1 VTNIR
6 RYHLSN
12 QAVFITAVCHKC
24 RPVLANEQEKT
35 LLLAVMREIKA
46 EIPFR
51 LLAYV
56 ILNDHFHCL
65 IRPEADSDFSRIVQ
79 SVKLRF
85 THRWKR
91 KQAVETSVTLW
102 QRRFWDHVILD
113 STDLQ
118 QHLDYIHYNPV
129 KHGYVTDPAD
139 YPWSS
144 FKAHQAK
151 GRYPP
156 GWAKTQI
163 PGAIKSLDFE

>member
-1 VTNIR
+1 
-6 RYHLSN
+6 
-12 QAVFITAVCHKC
+12 
-24 RPVLANEQEKT
+24 
-35 LLLAVMREIKA
+35 MREVKA

-65 IRPEADSDFSRIVQ
+65 IRPEADSYFSRIMQ

-91 KQAVETSVTLW
+91 EQAVETSVTLW
-102 QRRFWDHVILD
+102 QRRFWDHVIRD

-151 GRYPP
+151 GRYPR

-163 PGAIKSLDFE
+163 PDAIKFLDFE

>member
-1 VTNIR
+1 MTNIR

-12 QAVFITAVCHKC
+12 QAVFITAVCHQR

-35 LLLAVMREIKA
+35 LLLAVMREVKA
-46 EIPFR
+46 EIPFH

-65 IRPEADSDFSRIVQ
+65 IRPEADRDFSRIVQ

-85 THRWKR
+85 TRRWKR
-91 KQAVETSVTLW
+91 EQAVETSVTLW
-102 QRRFWDHVILD
+102 QRRFWDHVIRD

-129 KHGYVTDPAD
+129 K
-139 YPWSS
+139 
-144 FKAHQAK
+144 
-151 GRYPP
+151 
-156 GWAKTQI
+156 
-163 PGAIKSLDFE
+163 

>member
-1 VTNIR
+1 
-6 RYHLSN
+6 
-12 QAVFITAVCHKC
+12 
-24 RPVLANEQEKT
+24 
-35 LLLAVMREIKA
+35 MREVKA

-65 IRPEADSDFSRIVQ
+65 IRPEADSDFSRIMQ

-91 KQAVETSVTLW
+91 EQAVETSVTLW
-102 QRRFWDHVILD
+102 QRRFWDHVIRD

-129 KHGYVTDPAD
+129 KHGYVSNPAD
-139 YPWSS
+139 YQWSS